1 MKDEELKTEG
11 IGLKKKFSYFEE
23 LQRMNITGIR
33 RKEIKLY
40 RIVTDWIKG
49 EHTEKQIV
57 LMLSLMVGLCTG
69 LTAFALK
76 FLIEEIKHL
85 LTSGFE
91 AEDTNLLYLVFPAI
105 GIFLTMLFVTYI
117 VRGDISH
124 GVTKILYAMSRG
136 RSRIKS
142 HNRWSSIIASAIT
155 IGFGGSVGA
164 EAPIVLTG
172 AAWGSDFGKRFH
184 LPPKTLML
192 LVGCGA
198 AGAVSGIFKAPI
210 AGLVFVLEVLMLD
223 LSFSSLLPLLV
234 TSITSACVSYA
245 FYGTAPQFDF
255 NLSKTFSIDIIPGCL
270 LLGVACGLVSLYF
283 TRAMNWFEKVF
294 GVLKKK
300 RYKFLLGAVV
310 LGLLIYFFPAMYGE
324 GYDVINQLINNAS
337 AKEIMHNTLF
347 YENDSNLLIY
357 LGLVLIFKVF
367 ATTATNG
374 GGGCGGTFAPSLF
387 LGCIAGFIFAN
398 LWDLGFGL
406 ADSSTFYL
414 SPKNCGLY
422 GMAGLMSGV
431 MHAPLTG
438 IFLIAELTGGYDLFV
453 PLMIV
458 SVVSYLTI
466 NIFEPHSIYAM
477 RLARR
482 GQLIT
487 HNKDN
492 AILTLLNLE
501 SLIETDYKTVMA
513 DMPLSKFVVTISKS
527 HRNIFPV
534 INKNGKFT
542 GVVSLDSVRLYMFR
556 PELYHQYTVGSFMK
570 EPPAILTVNDSLKVA
585 AKKFEDT
592 GAWNLPVVDNNNIYI
607 GFISRSGLFTSYRET
622 LIKFSQE

>member
-1 MKDEELKTEG
+1 
-11 IGLKKKFSYFEE
+11 
-23 LQRMNITGIR
+23 MNLITLR
-33 RKEIKLY
+33 RKEIHLLQL
-40 RIVTDWIKG
+40 ITDWIKG
-49 EHTEKQIV
+49 NHTERQVV
-57 LMLSLMVGLCTG
+57 LMLSLIVGLCTG
-69 LTAFALK
+69 LTAFVLK
-76 FLIEEIKHL
+76 SLIEEIKHL
-85 LTSGFE
+85 LTSGFGV
-91 AEDTNLLYLVFPAI
+91 EDANLLYLVFPAV
-105 GIFLTMLFVTYI
+105 GILITMLFVRYI

-172 AAWGSDFGKRFH
+172 AAWGSDLGKRFH

-198 AGAVSGIFKAPI
+198 AGAVSGVFKAPI

-234 TSITSACVSYA
+234 TSITSVCVSYA

-255 NLSKTFSIDIIPGCL
+255 NLSKAFTIDIIPGCI

-283 TRAMNWFEKVF
+283 TRAMNWFEGIF
-294 GVLKKK
+294 ARISKK
-300 RYKFLLGAVV
+300 RYKFLLGALV
-310 LGLLIYFFPAMYGE
+310 LGIMIYFFPVMYGE
-324 GYDVINQLINNAS
+324 GYDVINQLINNAPPGD
-337 AKEIMHNTLF
+337 IMHNTF
-347 YENDSNLLIY
+347 FFGDESNLLIY
-357 LGLVLIFKVF
+357 LSLVLFFKVF

-387 LGCIAGFIFAN
+387 LGCIAGFVFAN
-398 LWDLGFGL
+398 LWDIILGLG
-406 ADSSTFYL
+406 TGQTCYL
-414 SPKNCGLY
+414 SAKNCGLY

-453 PLMIV
+453 PIMIV

-482 GQLIT
+482 GQLLT
-487 HNKDN
+487 HDKDN
-492 AILTLLNLE
+492 AILTVLNLE
-501 SLIETDYKTVMA
+501 SLLEKDYKPVTA
-513 DMPLSKFVVTISKS
+513 DMPLEKFVVAISKS

-534 INKNGKFT
+534 IDGGGRFK

-556 PELYHQYTVGSFMK
+556 PELYNQYTVGSFMK
-570 EPPAILTVNDSLKVA
+570 DPPAILSSADSLKVVA
-585 AKKFEDT
+585 TKFEDT
-592 GAWNLPVVDNNNIYI
+592 KAWNLPVVDDENHYL
-607 GFISRSGLFTSYRET
+607 GFVSRSGLFTSYRET
-622 LIKFSQE
+622 LLKFSQE

>member
-1 MKDEELKTEG
+1 
-11 IGLKKKFSYFEE
+11 
-23 LQRMNITGIR
+23 MNLTGIR
-33 RKEIKLY
+33 RKEIKLNNA
-40 RIVTDWIKG
+40 ITEWLKG
-49 EHTEKQIV
+49 DHTERQIV
-57 LMLSLMVGLCTG
+57 LMISLMVGVCTG
-69 LTAFALK
+69 LTAFVLK
-76 FLIEEIKHL
+76 SLIEEIKHL
-85 LTSGFE
+85 LTSGFV

-105 GIFLTMLFVTYI
+105 GILLSLLFVNYI

-142 HNRWSSIIASAIT
+142 HNRWSSVLASAIT

-198 AGAVSGIFKAPI
+198 AGAVSGVFKAPI

-234 TSITSACVSYA
+234 TSITSVCVSYA

-255 NLSKTFSIDIIPGCL
+255 SLNKAFSIDIIPGCI
-270 LLGVACGLVSLYF
+270 LLGIACGLVSLYF
-283 TRAMNWFEKVF
+283 TRAMNWFEGIF
-294 GVLKKK
+294 GSIKKK
-300 RYKFLLGAVV
+300 RYKFILGALV
-310 LGLLIYFFPAMYGE
+310 LGVLIYFFPVMYGE
-324 GYDVINQLINNAS
+324 GYDVINQLINDAPE
-337 AKEIMHNTLF
+337 KEIMHNTLF
-347 YENDSNLLIY
+347 YDNDSNLLIY
-357 LGLVLIFKVF
+357 LGLVLVFKVF

-374 GGGCGGTFAPSLF
+374 GGGCGGVFAPSLF

-398 LWDLGFGL
+398 LWDMGFGL
-406 ADSSTFYL
+406 AMGNSCYL

-438 IFLIAELTGGYDLFV
+438 IFLIAELTGGYNLFV

-487 HNKDN
+487 HDKDN
-492 AILTLLNLE
+492 AILTVLSLA
-501 SLIETDYKTVMA
+501 SLIEKDYKTVTA
-513 DMPLSKFVVTISKS
+513 DMPLSKLVTIISKS

-534 INKNGKFT
+534 VDMSGKLQ

-556 PELYHQYTVGSFMK
+556 PELYRQYSVGNFMK
-570 EPPAILTVNDSLKVA
+570 DPPAMLMANDSLKVVT
-585 AKKFEDT
+585 KKFEET
-592 GAWNLPVVDNNNIYI
+592 GAWNLPVVDENRRYL
-607 GFISRSGLFTSYRET
+607 GFVSRSGLFTSYRET

>member
-1 MKDEELKTEG
+1 MDLIKL
-11 IGLKKKFSYFEE
+11 
-23 LQRMNITGIR
+23 R
-33 RKEIKLY
+33 RKEIH
-40 RIVTDWIKG
+40 IFQIITDWIKG
-49 EHTEKQIV
+49 NHTERQVV
-57 LMLSLMVGLCTG
+57 LMLSLFVGLCTG
-69 LTAFALK
+69 LTAFVLK
-76 FLIEEIKHL
+76 SLIEEIKHL
-85 LTSGFE
+85 LTSDFGI
-91 AEDTNLLYLVFPAI
+91 EDANLLYLVFPAV
-105 GIFLTMLFVTYI
+105 GILITMLFVRYI

-142 HNRWSSIIASAIT
+142 HNRWSSVIASAIT

-198 AGAVSGIFKAPI
+198 AGAVSGVFKAPL

-234 TSITSACVSYA
+234 TSITSVCVSYA

-255 NLSKTFSIDIIPGCL
+255 NLSKAFTIDIIPGCII
-270 LLGVACGLVSLYF
+270 LGVACGLISLYF
-283 TRAMNWFEKVF
+283 TRAMNWFEGIF
-294 GVLKKK
+294 ACIRK
-300 RYKFLLGAVV
+300 RMYKFLLGALV
-310 LGLLIYFFPAMYGE
+310 LGVLIFFFPVMYGE
-324 GYDVINQLINNAS
+324 GYDVINQLINNAPPG
-337 AKEIMHNTLF
+337 EIMHNTF
-347 YENDSNLLIY
+347 FFGDESNLLIY
-357 LGLVLIFKVF
+357 LSLVLLFKVF

-387 LGCIAGFIFAN
+387 LGCIAGFVFAN
-398 LWDLGFGL
+398 LWD
-406 ADSSTFYL
+406 STLNLSMGQTGYL
-414 SPKNCGLY
+414 SSKNCGLY

-438 IFLIAELTGGYDLFV
+438 IYLIAVLTGGYDLFV

-466 NIFEPHSIYAM
+466 NAFEPHSIYAM

-482 GQLIT
+482 GQLLT
-487 HNKDN
+487 HDKDN
-492 AILTLLNLE
+492 AILTVLNLE
-501 SLIETDYKTVMA
+501 SLLEKDYKPVTA
-513 DMPLSKFVVTISKS
+513 DMPLEKFVITISKS

-534 INKNGKFT
+534 VDGGDHFK

-556 PELYHQYTVGSFMK
+556 PELYNQYTVESFMK
-570 EPPAILTVNDSLKVA
+570 EPPAILSSSDSLKVV

-592 GAWNLPVVDNNNIYI
+592 KAWNLPVVDNEKRYL
-607 GFISRSGLFTSYRET
+607 GFVSRSGLFTSYRET
-622 LIKFSQE
+622 LLKFSQE

>member
-1 MKDEELKTEG
+1 
-11 IGLKKKFSYFEE
+11 
-23 LQRMNITGIR
+23 MNLITLR
-33 RKEIKLY
+33 RKEIHLLQL
-40 RIVTDWIKG
+40 ITDWIKG
-49 EHTEKQIV
+49 NHTERQVV
-57 LMLSLMVGLCTG
+57 LMLSLIVGLCTG
-69 LTAFALK
+69 LTAFVLK
-76 FLIEEIKHL
+76 SLIEEIKHL
-85 LTSGFE
+85 LTSGFGV
-91 AEDTNLLYLVFPAI
+91 EDANLLYLIFPAV
-105 GIFLTMLFVTYI
+105 GILITMLFVRYI

-172 AAWGSDFGKRFH
+172 AAWGSDLGKRFH

-198 AGAVSGIFKAPI
+198 AGAVSGVFKAPI

-234 TSITSACVSYA
+234 TSITSVCVSYA

-255 NLSKTFSIDIIPGCL
+255 NLSKAFTIDIIPGCI

-283 TRAMNWFEKVF
+283 TRAMNWFEGIF
-294 GVLKKK
+294 ARISKK
-300 RYKFLLGAVV
+300 RYKFLLGALV
-310 LGLLIYFFPAMYGE
+310 LGIMIYFFPVMYGE
-324 GYDVINQLINNAS
+324 GYDVINQLINNAPPGD
-337 AKEIMHNTLF
+337 IMHNTF
-347 YENDSNLLIY
+347 FFGDESNLLIY
-357 LGLVLIFKVF
+357 LSLVLFFKVF

-387 LGCIAGFIFAN
+387 LGCIAGFVFAN
-398 LWDLGFGL
+398 LWDIILGLG
-406 ADSSTFYL
+406 TGQTCYL
-414 SPKNCGLY
+414 SAKNCGLY

-482 GQLIT
+482 GQLLT
-487 HNKDN
+487 HDKDN
-492 AILTLLNLE
+492 AILTVLNLE
-501 SLIETDYKTVMA
+501 SLLEKDYKPVTA
-513 DMPLSKFVVTISKS
+513 DMPLEKFVVTISKS

-534 INKNGKFT
+534 IDGGGRFK

-556 PELYHQYTVGSFMK
+556 PELYNQYTVGSFMK
-570 EPPAILTVNDSLKVA
+570 DPPAILSSADSLKVVA
-585 AKKFEDT
+585 TKFEDT
-592 GAWNLPVVDNNNIYI
+592 KAWNLPVVDDENHYL
-607 GFISRSGLFTSYRET
+607 GFVSRSGLFTSYRET
-622 LIKFSQE
+622 LLKFSQE

>member
-1 MKDEELKTEG
+1 
-11 IGLKKKFSYFEE
+11 
-23 LQRMNITGIR
+23 MNIIGIR
-33 RKEIKLY
+33 RKEIQFINFL
-40 RIVTDWIKG
+40 TEWIKG
-49 EHTEKQIV
+49 DHSERQIV
-57 LMLSLMVGLCTG
+57 LVISLMVGLCTG
-69 LTAFALK
+69 LTAFVLK
-76 FLIEEIKHL
+76 SLIEEVKHL
-85 LTSGFE
+85 LTSGFAVE
-91 AEDTNLLYLVFPAI
+91 HTNLLYLVFPAV
-105 GIFLTMLFVTYI
+105 GILLSLLFVTYI

-142 HNRWSSIIASAIT
+142 HNRWSSVIASAIT

-198 AGAVSGIFKAPI
+198 AGAVSGVFKAPI

-234 TSITSACVSYA
+234 TSITSVCVSYA
-245 FYGTAPQFDF
+245 FYGTAPLFE
-255 NLSKTFSIDIIPGCL
+255 FSLNKAFTIDIIPGCI
-270 LLGVACGLVSLYF
+270 LLGIACGLVSLYF
-283 TRAMNWFEKVF
+283 TRAMNWFEGVF
-294 GVLKKK
+294 GKIKKK
-300 RYKFLLGAVV
+300 GYKFLLGAIV
-310 LGLLIYFFPAMYGE
+310 LGVLIYFFPVMYGE
-324 GYDVINQLINNAS
+324 GYDVINQLINDAPEK
-337 AKEIMHNTLF
+337 AIMHNTLF
-347 YENDSNLLIY
+347 YDNDSNLLIY
-357 LGLVLIFKVF
+357 LILVLLLKVF

-374 GGGCGGTFAPSLF
+374 GGGCGGVFAPSLF

-398 LWDLGFGL
+398 LWDMALGLTIGNHGF
-406 ADSSTFYL
+406 L

-466 NIFEPHSIYAM
+466 NAFEPHSIYAM

-482 GQLIT
+482 GQLLT
-487 HNKDN
+487 HDKDS
-492 AILTLLNLE
+492 AILTVLNLE
-501 SLIETDYKTVMA
+501 TLIEKNYNPVTP
-513 DMPLSKFVVTISKS
+513 DMPFGKFVAIIAKS

-534 INKNGKFT
+534 VSTNGKLL

-556 PELYHQYTVGSFMK
+556 PELYRQYTVGHFMK
-570 EPPAILTVNDSLKVA
+570 DPPATLMANDSPKVA
-585 AKKFEDT
+585 LQKFKET
-592 GAWNLPVVDNNNIYI
+592 KAWNLPVVDENQLYV
-607 GFISRSGLFTSYRET
+607 GFVSRSGLFTSYRET
-622 LIKFSQE
+622 LLKFSQE

>member
-1 MKDEELKTEG
+1 
-11 IGLKKKFSYFEE
+11 
-23 LQRMNITGIR
+23 MNFIGIR
-33 RKEIKLY
+33 RKEIKFLNA
-40 RIVTDWIKG
+40 ITEWLKG
-49 EHTEKQIV
+49 DHTEKQIV
-57 LMLSLMVGLCTG
+57 LMISLIVGVCTG
-69 LTAFALK
+69 LTAFVLK
-76 FLIEEIKHL
+76 SLIEEIKHL
-85 LTSGFE
+85 LTSGFV
-91 AEDTNLLYLVFPAI
+91 AEDTNLLYLLFPAV
-105 GIFLTMLFVTYI
+105 GILLSMLFVQYI

-142 HNRWSSIIASAIT
+142 HNRWSSVIASAIT

-198 AGAVSGIFKAPI
+198 AGAVSGVFKAPI

-234 TSITSACVSYA
+234 TSITSVCVSYA
-245 FYGTAPQFDF
+245 FYGTAPLFE
-255 NLSKTFSIDIIPGCL
+255 FSLNKAFTIDIIPGCI
-270 LLGVACGLVSLYF
+270 LLGIACGLVSLYF
-283 TRAMNWFEKVF
+283 TRAMNWFEGIFSKIKNR
-294 GVLKKK
+294 G
-300 RYKFLLGAVV
+300 YKFILGAIV
-310 LGLLIYFFPAMYGE
+310 LGVLIYFFPVMYGE
-324 GYDVINQLINNAS
+324 GYDVINQLINDAS
-337 AKEIMHNTLF
+337 EKDIMHNTLF
-347 YENDSNLLIY
+347 YSNDSNLLIY
-357 LGLVLIFKVF
+357 LTLVLIFKVF

-374 GGGCGGTFAPSLF
+374 GGGCGGVFAPSLF
-387 LGCIAGFIFAN
+387 LGCIAGFIFAH
-398 LWDLGFGL
+398 LWDMGLGLLMGN
-406 ADSSTFYL
+406 TGYL

-492 AILTLLNLE
+492 AILTVLNLK
-501 SLIETDYKTVMA
+501 SLIESDYKTVTA
-513 DMPLSKFVVTISKS
+513 DMPLGKLVSVITKS

-534 INKNGKFT
+534 IDTTGRLM
-542 GVVSLDSVRLYMFR
+542 GVVSLDSVRLYIFR
-556 PELYHQYTVGSFMK
+556 PELYRQYTVGMFTK
-570 EPPAILTVNDSLKVA
+570 EPPAVLLVNDSLKTVA
-585 AKKFEDT
+585 QKFEET
-592 GAWNLPVVDNNNIYI
+592 GAWNLPVVDENHLYL
-607 GFISRSGLFTSYRET
+607 GFISRSGLFNSYRET

>member
-1 MKDEELKTEG
+1 
-11 IGLKKKFSYFEE
+11 
-23 LQRMNITGIR
+23 MNLITLR
-33 RKEIKLY
+33 RKEIHLLQL
-40 RIVTDWIKG
+40 ITDWIKG
-49 EHTEKQIV
+49 NQTERQVV
-57 LMLSLMVGLCTG
+57 LMLSLIVGLCTG
-69 LTAFALK
+69 LTAFVLK
-76 FLIEEIKHL
+76 SLIEEIKHL
-85 LTSGFE
+85 LTSGFGV
-91 AEDTNLLYLVFPAI
+91 EDANLLYLVFPAV
-105 GIFLTMLFVTYI
+105 GILITMLFVRYI

-172 AAWGSDFGKRFH
+172 AAWGSDLGKRFH

-198 AGAVSGIFKAPI
+198 AGAVSGVFKAPI

-234 TSITSACVSYA
+234 TSITSVCVSYA

-255 NLSKTFSIDIIPGCL
+255 NLSKAFTIDIIPGCI

-283 TRAMNWFEKVF
+283 TRAMNWFEGIF
-294 GVLKKK
+294 ARISKK
-300 RYKFLLGAVV
+300 RYKFLLGALV
-310 LGLLIYFFPAMYGE
+310 LGIMIYFFPVMYGE
-324 GYDVINQLINNAS
+324 GYDVINQLINNAPPGD
-337 AKEIMHNTLF
+337 IMHNTF
-347 YENDSNLLIY
+347 FFGDESNLLIY
-357 LGLVLIFKVF
+357 LSLVLFFKVF

-387 LGCIAGFIFAN
+387 LGCIAGFVFAN
-398 LWDLGFGL
+398 LWDIILGLG
-406 ADSSTFYL
+406 TGQTCYL
-414 SPKNCGLY
+414 SAKNCGLY

-453 PLMIV
+453 PIMIV

-482 GQLIT
+482 GQLLT
-487 HNKDN
+487 HDKDN
-492 AILTLLNLE
+492 AILTVLNLE
-501 SLIETDYKTVMA
+501 SLLEKDYKPVTA
-513 DMPLSKFVVTISKS
+513 DMPLEKFVVTISKS

-534 INKNGKFT
+534 IDGGGRFK

-556 PELYHQYTVGSFMK
+556 PELYNQYTVGSFMK
-570 EPPAILTVNDSLKVA
+570 DPPAILSSADSLKVVA
-585 AKKFEDT
+585 TKFEDT
-592 GAWNLPVVDNNNIYI
+592 KAWNLPVVDDENHYL
-607 GFISRSGLFTSYRET
+607 GFVSRSGLFTSYRET
-622 LIKFSQE
+622 LLKFSQE

>member
-1 MKDEELKTEG
+1 
-11 IGLKKKFSYFEE
+11 
-23 LQRMNITGIR
+23 MNLITLR
-33 RKEIKLY
+33 RKEIHLLQL
-40 RIVTDWIKG
+40 ITDWIKG
-49 EHTEKQIV
+49 NHTERQVV
-57 LMLSLMVGLCTG
+57 LMLSLIVGLCTG
-69 LTAFALK
+69 LTAFVLK
-76 FLIEEIKHL
+76 SLIEEIKHL
-85 LTSGFE
+85 LTSGFGV
-91 AEDTNLLYLVFPAI
+91 EDANLLYLVFPAV
-105 GIFLTMLFVTYI
+105 GILITMLFVRYI

-172 AAWGSDFGKRFH
+172 AAWGSDLGKRFH

-198 AGAVSGIFKAPI
+198 AGAVSGVFKAPI

-234 TSITSACVSYA
+234 TSITSVCVSYA

-255 NLSKTFSIDIIPGCL
+255 NLSKAFTIDIIPGCI

-283 TRAMNWFEKVF
+283 TRAMNWFEGIF
-294 GVLKKK
+294 ARISKK
-300 RYKFLLGAVV
+300 RYKFLLGALV
-310 LGLLIYFFPAMYGE
+310 LGIMIYFFPVMYGE
-324 GYDVINQLINNAS
+324 GYDVINQLINNAPPGD
-337 AKEIMHNTLF
+337 IMHNTF
-347 YENDSNLLIY
+347 FFGDESNLLIY
-357 LGLVLIFKVF
+357 LSLVLFFKVF

-387 LGCIAGFIFAN
+387 LGCIAGFVFAN
-398 LWDLGFGL
+398 LWDIILGLG
-406 ADSSTFYL
+406 TGQTCYL
-414 SPKNCGLY
+414 SAKNCGLY

-482 GQLIT
+482 GQLLT
-487 HNKDN
+487 HDKDN
-492 AILTLLNLE
+492 AILTVLNLE
-501 SLIETDYKTVMA
+501 SLLEKDYKPVTA
-513 DMPLSKFVVTISKS
+513 DMPLEKFVVTISKS

-534 INKNGKFT
+534 IDGGGRFK

-556 PELYHQYTVGSFMK
+556 PELYNQYTVGSFMK
-570 EPPAILTVNDSLKVA
+570 DPPAILSSADSLKVVA
-585 AKKFEDT
+585 TKFEDT
-592 GAWNLPVVDNNNIYI
+592 KAWNLPVVDDENHYL
-607 GFISRSGLFTSYRET
+607 GFVSRSGLFTSYRET
-622 LIKFSQE
+622 LLKFSQE

>member
-1 MKDEELKTEG
+1 
-11 IGLKKKFSYFEE
+11 
-23 LQRMNITGIR
+23 MNITGIR
-33 RKEIKLY
+33 RKEIQLLNF
-40 RIVTDWIKG
+40 VTEWVKG
-49 EHTEKQIV
+49 DHTERQIV
-57 LMLSLMVGLCTG
+57 LILSLLVGVCTG
-69 LTAFALK
+69 LTAFVLK
-76 FLIEEIKHL
+76 WLIEEVKHL
-85 LTSGFE
+85 LTSGF
-91 AEDTNLLYLVFPAI
+91 AANNMNLLYLVFPAV
-105 GIFLTMLFVTYI
+105 GILLSLLFVNYI

-142 HNRWSSIIASAIT
+142 HNRWSSVIASAIT

-198 AGAVSGIFKAPI
+198 AGAVSGVFKAPI

-234 TSITSACVSYA
+234 TSITSVCVSYA
-245 FYGTAPQFDF
+245 FYGTEPLFDF
-255 NLSKTFSIDIIPGCL
+255 NLSNAFTIDKIPGCI
-270 LLGVACGLVSLYF
+270 LLGIACGLVSLYF
-283 TRAMNWFEKVF
+283 TRAMNWFEGIF
-294 GVLKKK
+294 GRIKKK

-310 LGLLIYFFPAMYGE
+310 LGVLIYFFPVMYGE
-324 GYDVINQLINNAS
+324 GYDVINQLINEAS
-337 AKEIMHNTLF
+337 EQDIMHNTLF
-347 YENDSNLLIY
+347 YDNEGNLLIY

-374 GGGCGGTFAPSLF
+374 GGGCGGVFAPCLF

-398 LWDLGFGL
+398 LWDMGFGL
-406 ADSSTFYL
+406 DLGNNCYL

-458 SVVSYLTI
+458 SAVSYLTI

-482 GQLIT
+482 GQLLT
-487 HNKDN
+487 HDKDS
-492 AILTLLNLE
+492 AILTVLNLE
-501 SLIETDYKTVMA
+501 SLIERDYKTVTT
-513 DMPLSKFVVTISKS
+513 DMKLGNLIPVIVKS

-534 INKNGKFT
+534 VDASGKLL
-542 GVVSLDSVRLYMFR
+542 GVVSLDSVRLYIFR
-556 PELYHQYTVGSFMK
+556 PELYRQYTLGQFMK
-570 EPPAILTVNDSLKVA
+570 EPPAVLMVSDSPKTA
-585 AKKFEDT
+585 ATKFEET
-592 GAWNLPVVDNNNIYI
+592 GAWNLPVVDENHHYL
-607 GFISRSGLFTSYRET
+607 GFISRSGLFTTYRST
-622 LIKFSQE
+622 LLKISQE

>member
-1 MKDEELKTEG
+1 MNTVGLRRRAIIFNNAITE
-11 IGLKKKFSYFEE
+11 
-23 LQRMNITGIR
+23 
-33 RKEIKLY
+33 
-40 RIVTDWIKG
+40 WIKG
-49 EHTEKQIV
+49 DHTERQIV
-57 LMLSLMVGLCTG
+57 LMISLMVGVCTG
-69 LTAFALK
+69 LSAFVLK
-76 FLIEEIKHL
+76 FIIEEIKEL
-85 LTSGFE
+85 LTEGFE
-91 AEDTNLLYLVFPAI
+91 VSETNWLYLLFPAV
-105 GIFLTMLFVTYI
+105 GILLSMLFVRYV

-198 AGAVSGIFKAPI
+198 AGAVSGVFKAPI
-210 AGLVFVLEVLMLD
+210 AGLFFVIEVLMLD

-234 TSITSACVSYA
+234 ASITSVCVSYA
-245 FYGTAPQFDF
+245 LYGTSPQFDF
-255 NLSKTFSIDIIPGCL
+255 SMSKAFSIDIIPGCI
-270 LLGVACGLVSLYF
+270 LLGIACGLMSLYF
-283 TRAMNWFEKVF
+283 TRAMNWFEKIF
-294 GVLKKK
+294 AKIRKK
-300 RYKFLLGAVV
+300 RYKFILGATV
-310 LGLLIYFFPAMYGE
+310 LGVLIYFFPAMYGE

-337 AKEIMHNTLF
+337 ASEIMHNTLF
-347 YENDSNLLIY
+347 YGNEQNLLIY
-357 LGLVLIFKVF
+357 LGLVLVFKVF

-387 LGCIAGFIFAN
+387 LGCITGFIFAS
-398 LWDLGFGL
+398 LWDMSFGL
-406 ADSSTFYL
+406 QMGNTLYL
-414 SPKNCGLY
+414 SSKNCGLY

-487 HNKDN
+487 HDKDK

-501 SLIETDYKTVMA
+501 SVIEKDFRTVQA
-513 DMPLSKFVVTISKS
+513 DWSLGKLAVEVSKA

-534 INKNGKFT
+534 VDQSGRLIA
-542 GVVSLDSVRLYMFR
+542 VVSLDSVRKYIFR
-556 PELYHQYTVGSFMK
+556 PELYHQYNVGAFMK
-570 EPPAILTVNDSLKVA
+570 EPPAILHINDSLKVA
-585 AKKFEDT
+585 TKKFEDT
-592 GAWNLPVVDNNNIYI
+592 GAWNLPVVDDEQRYI

>member
-1 MKDEELKTEG
+1 
-11 IGLKKKFSYFEE
+11 
-23 LQRMNITGIR
+23 MNLITLR
-33 RKEIKLY
+33 RKEIHLLQL
-40 RIVTDWIKG
+40 ITDWIKG
-49 EHTEKQIV
+49 NHTEKQVV
-57 LMLSLMVGLCTG
+57 LMLSLIVGLCTG
-69 LTAFALK
+69 LTAFVLK
-76 FLIEEIKHL
+76 SLIEEIKHL
-85 LTSGFE
+85 LTSGFGV
-91 AEDTNLLYLVFPAI
+91 EDANLLYLVFPAV
-105 GIFLTMLFVTYI
+105 GILITMLFVRYI

-172 AAWGSDFGKRFH
+172 AAWGSDLGKRFH

-198 AGAVSGIFKAPI
+198 AGAVSGVFKAPI

-234 TSITSACVSYA
+234 TSITSVCVSYA

-255 NLSKTFSIDIIPGCL
+255 NLSKAFTIDIIPGCII
-270 LLGVACGLVSLYF
+270 LGVACGLVSLYF
-283 TRAMNWFEKVF
+283 TRAMNWFEGIF
-294 GVLKKK
+294 ARISKK
-300 RYKFLLGAVV
+300 RYKFLLGALV
-310 LGLLIYFFPAMYGE
+310 LGIMIYFFPVMYGE
-324 GYDVINQLINNAS
+324 GYDVINQLINNAPPGD
-337 AKEIMHNTLF
+337 IMHNTF
-347 YENDSNLLIY
+347 FFGDESNLLIY
-357 LGLVLIFKVF
+357 LSLVLFFKVF

-387 LGCIAGFIFAN
+387 LGCIAGFVFAN
-398 LWDLGFGL
+398 LWDIILGLG
-406 ADSSTFYL
+406 TGQTCYL
-414 SPKNCGLY
+414 SAKNCGLY

-482 GQLIT
+482 GQLLT
-487 HNKDN
+487 HDKDN
-492 AILTLLNLE
+492 AILTVLNLE
-501 SLIETDYKTVMA
+501 SLLEKDYKPVTA
-513 DMPLSKFVVTISKS
+513 DMPLEKFVVTISKS

-534 INKNGKFT
+534 IDGGGRFK

-556 PELYHQYTVGSFMK
+556 PELYNQYTVGSFMK
-570 EPPAILTVNDSLKVA
+570 DPPAILSSADSLKVVA
-585 AKKFEDT
+585 TKFEDT
-592 GAWNLPVVDNNNIYI
+592 KAWNLPVVDDENHYL
-607 GFISRSGLFTSYRET
+607 GFVSRSGLFTSYRET
-622 LIKFSQE
+622 LLKFSQE

>member
-1 MKDEELKTEG
+1 
-11 IGLKKKFSYFEE
+11 
-23 LQRMNITGIR
+23 
-33 RKEIKLY
+33 
-40 RIVTDWIKG
+40 
-49 EHTEKQIV
+49 
-57 LMLSLMVGLCTG
+57 MLSLIVGLCTG
-69 LTAFALK
+69 LTAFVLK
-76 FLIEEIKHL
+76 SLIEEIKHL
-85 LTSGFE
+85 LTSGFGV
-91 AEDTNLLYLVFPAI
+91 EDANLLYLVFPAV
-105 GIFLTMLFVTYI
+105 GILITMLFVRYI

-172 AAWGSDFGKRFH
+172 AAWGSDLGKRFH

-198 AGAVSGIFKAPI
+198 AGAVSGVFKAPI

-234 TSITSACVSYA
+234 TSITSVCVSYA

-255 NLSKTFSIDIIPGCL
+255 NLSKAFTIDIIPGCI

-283 TRAMNWFEKVF
+283 TRAMNWFEGIF
-294 GVLKKK
+294 ARISKK
-300 RYKFLLGAVV
+300 RYKFLLGALV
-310 LGLLIYFFPAMYGE
+310 LGIMIYFFPVMYGE
-324 GYDVINQLINNAS
+324 GYDVINQLINNAPPGD
-337 AKEIMHNTLF
+337 IMHNTF
-347 YENDSNLLIY
+347 FFGDESNLLIY
-357 LGLVLIFKVF
+357 LSLVLFFKVF

-387 LGCIAGFIFAN
+387 LGCIAGFVFAN
-398 LWDLGFGL
+398 LWDIILGLG
-406 ADSSTFYL
+406 TGQTCYL
-414 SPKNCGLY
+414 SAKNCGLY

-453 PLMIV
+453 PLLIV

-482 GQLIT
+482 GQLLT
-487 HNKDN
+487 HDKDN
-492 AILTLLNLE
+492 AILTVLNLE
-501 SLIETDYKTVMA
+501 SLLEKDYKPVTA
-513 DMPLSKFVVTISKS
+513 DMPLEKFVVTISKS

-534 INKNGKFT
+534 IDGGGRFK

-556 PELYHQYTVGSFMK
+556 PELYNQYTVGSFMK
-570 EPPAILTVNDSLKVA
+570 DPPAILSSADSLKVVA
-585 AKKFEDT
+585 TKFEDT
-592 GAWNLPVVDNNNIYI
+592 KAWNLPVVDDENHYL
-607 GFISRSGLFTSYRET
+607 GFVSRSGLFTSYRET
-622 LIKFSQE
+622 LLKFSQE